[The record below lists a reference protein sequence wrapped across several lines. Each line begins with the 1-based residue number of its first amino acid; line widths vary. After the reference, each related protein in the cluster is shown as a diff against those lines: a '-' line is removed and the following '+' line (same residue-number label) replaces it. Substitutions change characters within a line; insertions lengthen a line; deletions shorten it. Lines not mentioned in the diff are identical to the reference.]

1 MSRWMRRRPVTAY
14 VTLAVG
20 LSWAVWL
27 PLLAQTQGWIASRS
41 WPVLHL
47 LGSLGPAAAAVV
59 VTAAVA
65 GRAGLSDLGRRLV
78 AWRGRGRAWAFA
90 LGVPPTL
97 LLICGS
103 VAAWSTAQSPADLD
117 WAAFGESEEFAALPV
132 GVFWVANLVFFGFGE
147 EIGWRGFLQ
156 PHLERRYPLVTA
168 ANVVAIVWAA
178 WHLPLFG
185 ITPSYRTM
193 PAIGFL
199 GFAASIW
206 VASWIFA
213 WLSRTGRGSL
223 LIVAVFHAWFDIATT
238 SPLGPDVLP
247 TAMGAGV
254 TLIGLLLL
262 RHLLRDQEAAR
273 PPTTAPGTPDGPT
286 SDAAGRSAV

>member
-1 MSRWMRRRPVTAY
+1 MSGWMRRRPVTAH
-14 VTLAVG
+14 VVSAVG

-27 PLLAQTQGWIASRS
+27 PLLAQTQGWIGGGP

-47 LGSLGPAAAAVV
+47 LGSLGPAVAAVV
-59 VTAAVA
+59 VTAAVT
-65 GRAGLSDLGRRLV
+65 GRTGLAALGRRLV

-90 LGVPPTL
+90 VGVPPAL
-97 LLICGS
+97 LLVFGS
-103 VAAWSTAQSPADLD
+103 AAAWATSQSPTDLN
-117 WAAFGESEEFAALPV
+117 WAAFGRSEEFAALPV

-156 PHLERRYPLVTA
+156 PQLERRYPLVTA
-168 ANVVAIVWAA
+168 ANVVAIVWAG

-185 ITPSYRTM
+185 ITPSYRAM
-193 PAIGFL
+193 PAVGFV

-213 WLSRTGRGSL
+213 WLSGIGRGSL
-223 LIVAVFHAWFDIATT
+223 LVVAVFHSWFDIATT

-262 RHLLRDQEAAR
+262 RRLLRAQEADTPR
-273 PPTTAPGTPDGPT
+273 PAAPGTPDGPT
-286 SDAAGRSAV
+286 SDTAGRSAV